1 MNSQKKKLET
11 VFAKFKGIKMTKEMI
26 KARVLDIY
34 NMDEDELN
42 EFGTKVSISD
52 VDDKSKMFLYRAIE
66 DRILQLREIRELQS
80 SCVVMSEIKAGDLS

>member
-1 MNSQKKKLET
+1 
-11 VFAKFKGIKMTKEMI
+11 MTKEMI